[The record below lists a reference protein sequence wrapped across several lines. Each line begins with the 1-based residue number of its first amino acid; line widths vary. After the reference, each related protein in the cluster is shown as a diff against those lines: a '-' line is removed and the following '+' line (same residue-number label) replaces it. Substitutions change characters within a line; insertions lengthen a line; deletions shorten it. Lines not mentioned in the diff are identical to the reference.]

1 LIVEPDD
8 ALAPEIDPVIVPMV
22 QVNVLGAEAVNEILG
37 PVPLQIVAVLA
48 VVTEGFGF
56 TVTVIVY
63 GVPAQL
69 PVVAVGITIY

>member
-8 ALAPEIDPVIVPMV
+8 ALAPVIDPVIVPMV
-22 QVNVLGAEAVNEILG
+22 QVYVLGAEAVNEILG

-48 VVTEGFGF
+48 VVTEGVGF

-69 PVVAVGITIY
+69 PAVAVGVTIY